1 MNREVWVFSEDRASW
16 RKDKRDGGR
25 TDTSEKLEKDGFG
38 RLKGRARRRLRYSE
52 EVVQPNTIKN

>member
-1 MNREVWVFSEDRASW
+1 MGNCGYSVRTGLVGG
-16 RKDKRDGGR
+16 KIKRDGGR

-38 RLKGRARRRLRYSE
+38 RLKGRTRRRLRYSK